1 MPFQPTEDLIIEQ
14 EGEVA
19 ILTMNCPETKN
30 AFSDD
35 LHIAMQEVWNHL
47 ALDSSVR
54 SIVLTGA
61 GSAFSAGGNVPNFIR
76 CYEDLQFRRESM
88 RGAQRLLNAMLECP
102 KPTIA
107 AVNGPAVGLSLIHI
121 SEPTRR

>member
-35 LHIAMQEVWNHL
+35 LHIAMQEVW
-47 ALDSSVR
+47 
-54 SIVLTGA
+54 
-61 GSAFSAGGNVPNFIR
+61 
-76 CYEDLQFRRESM
+76 
-88 RGAQRLLNAMLECP
+88 
-102 KPTIA
+102 
-107 AVNGPAVGLSLIHI
+107 LSLIHI
-121 SEPTRR
+121 